1 MNQRL
6 ISEYVVFGHVGRLE
20 QQVTLEQQV
29 NLDYQDEFNI
39 LWMSLRLISDYVA
52 FGL

>member
-1 MNQRL
+1 MLSGLWVN
-6 ISEYVVFGHVGRLE
+6 LE

-39 LWMSLRLISDYVA
+39 L
-52 FGL
+52 

>member
-6 ISEYVVFGHVGRLE
+6 ISEYVDFK

-39 LWMSLRLISDYVA
+39 LWMSQRLISYYVLVL
-52 FGL
+52 F